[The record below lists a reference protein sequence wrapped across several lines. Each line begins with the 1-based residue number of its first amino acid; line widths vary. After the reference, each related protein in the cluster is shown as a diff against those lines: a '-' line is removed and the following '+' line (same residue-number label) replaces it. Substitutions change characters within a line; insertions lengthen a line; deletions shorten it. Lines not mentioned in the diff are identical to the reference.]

1 MEQDVPRLMQMAIV
15 IIFTRLFGFY
25 WTYRCLSL

>member
-25 WTYRCLSL
+25 